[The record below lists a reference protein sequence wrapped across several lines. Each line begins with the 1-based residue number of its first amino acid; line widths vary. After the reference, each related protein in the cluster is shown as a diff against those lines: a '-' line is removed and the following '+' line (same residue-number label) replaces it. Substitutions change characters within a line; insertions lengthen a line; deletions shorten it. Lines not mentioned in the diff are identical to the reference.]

1 MNNHSYFGPNFCP
14 NCGCNIRS
22 IAISLAAALPRAPEP
37 EERPVKR
44 IGPKAELNL
53 PELYK
58 DVQKGL
64 KEGRSL
70 ASVCRDLNITPQHI
84 YNYRAKLK
92 NQKRAESMQANKGE
106 PRTAPAIVRPR
117 GKEEAA

>member
-37 EERPVKR
+37 EERPMKR
-44 IGPKAELNL
+44 IGPAKSNSDLT
-53 PELYK
+53 ELYK
-58 DVQKGL
+58 DIQKGL
-64 KEGRSL
+64 KEGRRL
-70 ASVCRDLNITPQHI
+70 AAICRELGITPQDV
-84 YNYRAKLK
+84 YSYRAKLK
-92 NQKRAESMQANKGE
+92 RGKELISATE

-117 GKEEAA
+117 AKEVAA